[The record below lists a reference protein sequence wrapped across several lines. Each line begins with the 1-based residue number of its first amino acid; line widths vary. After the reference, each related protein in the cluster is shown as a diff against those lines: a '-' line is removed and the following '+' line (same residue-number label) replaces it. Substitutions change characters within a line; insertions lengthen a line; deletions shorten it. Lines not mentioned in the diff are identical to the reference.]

1 MSRVRSWFE
10 NPWGRPRFLWAVGVG
25 YVLWTLI
32 PVVVAVVFSFNSTRS
47 TSFWTGFSL
56 RWWLRDPND
65 SIVHSPELLH
75 DIAQSVKLAAGAALV
90 SVPLGVA
97 FALGLHRWRG
107 KAASSAN
114 FIMMFSFIT
123 PELIL
128 AVSLFLLFTTLFAH
142 LPGLGSWAQL
152 AGLVVL
158 ALAYPVVIVRA
169 RLLSIG
175 REYEEAAMDLGA
187 SPVQALRRVTVPLLY
202 PAIFASAAIIFAFS
216 LDDFVIVNQ
225 LARDSSQETVA
236 MFIYSSA
243 RTSPLPNANAV
254 GTLMLVTSTM
264 VIIAAY
270 LVYRRMIRRTVPG
283 AEAPSAAIAM
293 EGLPV

>member
-1 MSRVRSWFE
+1 MSRVRSLFA
-10 NPWGRPRFLWAVGVG
+10 NPWARPRFLWAVGIG

-32 PVVVAVVFSFNSTRS
+32 PVVVAIVFSFNSTRS
-47 TSFWTGFSL
+47 TSLWAGFSL
-56 RWWLRDPND
+56 RWWLHDPND
-65 SIVHSPELLH
+65 SLLHSPELTH

-90 SVPLGVA
+90 AVPLGVA
-97 FALGLHRWRG
+97 FAIGLHRWRG
-107 KAASSAN
+107 KVASSAN
-114 FIMMFSFIT
+114 FIMMFSLIT

-128 AVSLFLLFTTLFAH
+128 AVSLFLLFTTLFAS
-142 LPGLGSWAQL
+142 LPGLGSVAQM

-187 SPVQALRRVTVPLLY
+187 SPVQALRRVTIPLLY

-254 GTLMLVTSTM
+254 GTLMLVTSTL
-264 VIIAAY
+264 VIVAAY
-270 LVYRRMIRRTVPG
+270 LVYRRMIRRTVPSADVPTAG
-283 AEAPSAAIAM
+283 AAM